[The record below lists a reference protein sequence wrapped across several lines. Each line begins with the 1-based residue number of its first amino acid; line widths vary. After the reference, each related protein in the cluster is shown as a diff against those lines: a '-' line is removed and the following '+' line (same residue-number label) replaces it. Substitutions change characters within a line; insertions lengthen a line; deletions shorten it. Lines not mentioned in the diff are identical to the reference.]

1 MRNRCADIST
11 FEKLE
16 MVCPS
21 LVQVRS
27 EINGVR
33 LFIGG
38 PLKQFAAGLRC
49 GSTPPNEHMVRWVLE
64 VTRSIK
70 FGAQECSHPCG
81 GPTSTTKPGLV
92 PWQQAARLLAQGAT
106 LPTTTCVLGPPNGQQ
121 RMGCLVGAC
130 VAPACA
136 EGHAALH
143 GAAGAKGHCPQHP
156 QAH

>member
-1 MRNRCADIST
+1 
-11 FEKLE
+11 

-27 EINGVR
+27 EIIMVC

-38 PLKQFAAGLRC
+38 LTTQFAAGLRC
-49 GSTPPNEHMVRWVLE
+49 GSTPPNEHMVRWVLK
-64 VTRSIK
+64 VTISIK
-70 FGAQECSHPCG
+70 FGAKECSHPCG

-121 RMGCLVGAC
+121 RMGWRAMQHCMVPLEQRVTALATHKHTRSVC
-130 VAPACA
+130 
-136 EGHAALH
+136 EHAHL
-143 GAAGAKGHCPQHP
+143 GMVRGTNTMVVRSI
-156 QAH
+156 